1 MPGQAATCAL
11 GFKPAVSVDRTKV
24 LEAAQKH
31 LAKGAFDKAI
41 AEFQKL
47 VKADPKDVRTW
58 LKIGDLQDKVG
69 QKKEAIETY
78 ARVADQYAQQ
88 GFFLKAVA
96 VFKQILKLDPTRLD
110 VQLRLA
116 ENYEQLQLV

>member
-1 MPGQAATCAL
+1 
-11 GFKPAVSVDRTKV
+11 VSVDRTKV

-58 LKIGDLQDKVG
+58 LKIGDLQD
-69 QKKEAIETY
+69 
-78 ARVADQYAQQ
+78 
-88 GFFLKAVA
+88 
-96 VFKQILKLDPTRLD
+96 
-110 VQLRLA
+110 QLGDCAHGGWLGHGDHPNGNLGA
-116 ENYEQLQLV
+116 

>member
-1 MPGQAATCAL
+1 
-11 GFKPAVSVDRTKV
+11 VSVDRTKV

-41 AEFQKL
+41 VEFQKL

-69 QKKEAIETY
+69 QKKEAIDTY
-78 ARVADQYAQQ
+78 ARVAEQYAQQ

-110 VQLRLA
+110 VQLKLA
-116 ENYEQLQLV
+116 EL